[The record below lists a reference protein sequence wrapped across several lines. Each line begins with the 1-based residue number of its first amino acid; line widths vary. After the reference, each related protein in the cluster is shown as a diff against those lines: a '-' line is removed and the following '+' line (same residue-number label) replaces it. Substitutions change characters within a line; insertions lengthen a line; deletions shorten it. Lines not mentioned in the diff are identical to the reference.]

1 VNLMAAGNAGQL
13 QLEMAEEVWD
23 CFSISWRGG
32 EEEKEKE
39 KEKEKGRKFENFE
52 KITVSLDF

>member
-1 VNLMAAGNAGQL
+1 MAAGNAGQL